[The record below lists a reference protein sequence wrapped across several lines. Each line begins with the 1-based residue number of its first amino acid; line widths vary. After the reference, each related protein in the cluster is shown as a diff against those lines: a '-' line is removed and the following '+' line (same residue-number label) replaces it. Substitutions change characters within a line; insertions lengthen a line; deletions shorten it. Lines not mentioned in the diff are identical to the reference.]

1 VSLGEPYQPCGYHN
15 AVHRLGSLLLA
26 LALAAAPGARAQTL
40 PDLGESAQTE
50 LTPQQERRIGD
61 SIMREIRRD
70 PDYVGDPEIA
80 DYVQQVGFRLVA
92 ASPES
97 RRHFEFFVV
106 RDRTVNAFAM
116 PGGYIGVHTGLLLA
130 SQTESEFAGVLAHEL
145 AHVLQRHLARQFEA
159 QSKATHLSLLAFAL
173 SVLAARSSPQAAQA
187 GIVAAQAAPTAIFLN
202 YSRDFERE
210 ADRVGY
216 QILEA
221 SGYDT
226 AGMPA
231 FFERLQKATRL
242 YENNAPVYVRTHPLT
257 TERIA
262 DMQNRQ
268 ATAPYR
274 QRPDSHEFQLVR
286 AKLRAADGR
295 PEDAVAFF
303 RTALAERRFADE
315 AAVRYG
321 YAAAL
326 ARARDFKA
334 ADAEI
339 SALRKTARS
348 HPMYETLAARIKA
361 GAGDLAGAEKIL
373 AAAAQAHPDVLA
385 IKYDL
390 AEILQRLG
398 RDKEAVALLDELVK
412 RRSGDPRIYQMLAR
426 SYAALDVRTQ
436 QHRALAE
443 AYYLQG
449 SVPAAIEQ
457 LQLAQTAGDSDF
469 YTLSAIDARL
479 RELKRVQVEELKDRK
494 K

>member
-1 VSLGEPYQPCGYHN
+1 M
-15 AVHRLGSLLLA
+15 HRLGSLLAA
-26 LALAAAPGARAQTL
+26 LALVPALGARGQTL
-40 PDLGESAQTE
+40 PELGESAQTE
-50 LTPQQERRIGD
+50 FTAQAERRIGD
-61 SIMREIRRD
+61 AIMREIRRD
-70 PDYVGDPEIA
+70 PDYVADPEVSE
-80 DYVQQVGFRLVA
+80 YVQQVGFRLVA
-92 ASPES
+92 ASPEA
-97 RRHFEFFVV
+97 RRHVEFFVV
-106 RDRTVNAFAM
+106 RDKTVNAFAL
-116 PGGYIGVHTGLLLA
+116 PGGYIGVHTGLLLTA
-130 SQTESEFAGVLAHEL
+130 QSESELAGVMAHEL
-145 AHVLQRHLARQFEA
+145 AHVQQRHLARQIEA
-159 QSKATHLSLLAFAL
+159 QSKASSLSLLAFAL
-173 SVLAARSSPQAAQA
+173 AVLAARSSPEAAQA
-187 GIVAAQAAPTAIFLN
+187 GIVAAQAAPAAVYLN

-226 AGMPA
+226 AGMPG

-268 ATAPYR
+268 AAAPYR
-274 QRPDSHEFQLVR
+274 QRPDSQEYQLVR

-295 PEDAVAFF
+295 PEEAVAFF

-334 ADAEI
+334 ADAQVR
-339 SALRKTARS
+339 ALRKTARP
-348 HPMYETLAARIKA
+348 HPMVETLAARVKA
-361 GAGDLAGAEKIL
+361 GAGDVAGAERIL
-373 AAAAQAHPDVLA
+373 AAAGQAYPDAVA
-385 IKYDL
+385 IKFDR
-390 AEILQRLG
+390 AELLQRLG
-398 RDKEAVALLDELVK
+398 RDREAVSVLDELIK
-412 RRSGDPRIYQMLAR
+412 RRPGDVRAYELLAR
-426 SYAALDVRTQ
+426 SYAALGARTQ
-436 QHRALAE
+436 QHRVLAE
-443 AYYLQG
+443 AYFLRG

-479 RELKRVQVEELKDRK
+479 RELKRIQVEELKDRK

>member
-1 VSLGEPYQPCGYHN
+1 
-15 AVHRLGSLLLA
+15 VHRIGTLIVA
-26 LALAAAPGARAQTL
+26 LALVPGPGARAQSL
-40 PDLGESAQTE
+40 PDLGESAQAE
-50 LTPQQERRIGD
+50 LTPQAERRLGD
-61 SIMREIRRD
+61 SLMREIRRD
-70 PDYVGDPEIA
+70 PDYVSDAEVD

-92 ASPES
+92 ASPEPH
-97 RRHFEFFVV
+97 RHFEFFVV
-106 RDRTVNAFAM
+106 RDRTVNAFAL

-130 SQTESEFAGVLAHEL
+130 AQTESEFASVLAHEL
-145 AHVLQRHLARQFEA
+145 AHVLQRHLARQYEA
-159 QSKATHLSLLAFAL
+159 QSKASTMSLVAFAL
-173 SVLAARSSPQAAQA
+173 AVLAARSSPQAAEA
-187 GIVAAQAAPTAIFLN
+187 GIAAAQAAPAAIFLS

-210 ADRVGY
+210 ADRVGF

-242 YENNAPVYVRTHPLT
+242 YENNAPAYLRTHPLT

-268 ATAPYR
+268 AAAPYR

-286 AKLRAADGR
+286 AKLRAADGE
-295 PEDAVAFF
+295 PQEAVTFF

-315 AAVRYG
+315 AAARYG

-326 ARARDFKA
+326 ARAKDFKA

-339 SALRKTARS
+339 SALRKTAPP
-348 HPMYETLAARIKA
+348 HPMYETLAARIRA
-361 GAGDLAGAEKIL
+361 AAGDFAGAERIL
-373 AAAAQAHPDVLA
+373 AAAGQAHPDVLA
-385 IKYDL
+385 IKYDR

-398 RDKEAVALLDELVK
+398 RDKEAAALLDDL
-412 RRSGDPRIYQMLAR
+412 RRRRPGDPQIYRTLAK
-426 SYAALDVRTQ
+426 SYAALGARTQ

-457 LQLAQTAGDSDF
+457 LQFAQAAADSDF

-479 RELKRVQVEELKDRK
+479 RELKRIQVEELKDRK

>member
-1 VSLGEPYQPCGYHN
+1 VRRIRSVL
-15 AVHRLGSLLLA
+15 VVLA
-26 LALAAAPGARAQTL
+26 LVPALGVRAQPL
-40 PDLGESAQTE
+40 PDLGESAQAE
-50 LTPQQERRIGD
+50 LTPQAERRIGD

-70 PDYVGDPEIA
+70 PDYVADTEIA

-92 ASPES
+92 ASPET

-116 PGGYIGVHTGLLLA
+116 PGGYVGVHTGLLLA
-130 SQTESEFAGVLAHEL
+130 AQTEAELAAVLAHEL
-145 AHVLQRHLARQFEA
+145 AHVLQRHLARQYEA
-159 QSKATHLSLLAFAL
+159 QSKASALSLAAFAL
-173 SVLAARSSPQAAQA
+173 AVLAARSNPQAAQA
-187 GIVAAQAAPTAIFLN
+187 GVVAAQAAPAAIFLS

-268 ATAPYR
+268 AAAPYR
-274 QRPDSHEFQLVR
+274 QRPDSQEFQLVR
-286 AKLRAADGR
+286 AKLRAAHGQ
-295 PEDAVAFF
+295 PEEAVAFF

-326 ARARDFKA
+326 ARGRDFKA

-339 SALRKTARS
+339 SALRKNAPRP

-373 AAAAQAHPDVLA
+373 AAARQTHPEVFA
-385 IKYDL
+385 IKYDR

-398 RDKEAVALLDELVK
+398 RDKEAAAAFDELIK
-412 RRSGDPRIYQMLAR
+412 QRPRDPQLYRALAK
-426 SYAALDVRTQ
+426 SYAALGARTQ

-469 YTLSAIDARL
+469 YTLSAVDARM
-479 RELKRVQVEELKDRK
+479 RELKRIQLEELKERK

>member
-1 VSLGEPYQPCGYHN
+1 M
-15 AVHRLGSLLLA
+15 HRLGSLFLA

-61 SIMREIRRD
+61 AIMREIRRD
-70 PDYVGDPEIA
+70 PDYVRDPEVG

-130 SQTESEFAGVLAHEL
+130 AQTESEFAGVLAHEL

-159 QSKATHLSLLAFAL
+159 QAKATHLSLLAFAL
-173 SVLAARSSPQAAQA
+173 SVLAASSNPQAAQA
-187 GIVAAQAAPTAIFLN
+187 GIVAAQAAPAAVFLN

-226 AGMPA
+226 AGMPG

-339 SALRKTARS
+339 TAVRKTARP

-361 GAGDLAGAEKIL
+361 GADDLAGADRIL
-373 AAAAQAHPDVLA
+373 AAASQTYPDVFA
-385 IKYDL
+385 IRLDR

-398 RDKEAVALLDELVK
+398 REKEAVALLDELAK
-412 RRSGDPRIYQMLAR
+412 RRPADAQLYQLLAK
-426 SYAALDVRTQ
+426 SYAALGARTQ

-449 SVPAAIEQ
+449 SVPTAIEQ
-457 LQLAQTAGDSDF
+457 LQFAQTAGDSDF

-479 RELKRVQVEELKDRK
+479 RELKRIQVEELKERK

>member
-1 VSLGEPYQPCGYHN
+1 M
-15 AVHRLGSLLLA
+15 HRLGSLFLA

-50 LTPQQERRIGD
+50 LTPQQERRVGD
-61 SIMREIRRD
+61 SIMRDIRRD
-70 PDYVGDPEIA
+70 PDFISDPEVA

-130 SQTESEFAGVLAHEL
+130 AQTESEFAGVLAHEL

-159 QSKATHLSLLAFAL
+159 QAKATHLSLLAFAL
-173 SVLAARSSPQAAQA
+173 SVLAASSNPQAAQA
-187 GIVAAQAAPTAIFLN
+187 GIVAAQAAPAAVFLN

-226 AGMPA
+226 AGMPG
-231 FFERLQKATRL
+231 FFERLQKSTRL

-257 TERIA
+257 TERLA

-295 PEDAVAFF
+295 AEDAVAFF

-339 SALRKTARS
+339 TAVRKTARP

-361 GAGDLAGAEKIL
+361 GAGDLAGADRIL
-373 AAAAQAHPDVLA
+373 AAASQTYPDFFA
-385 IKYDL
+385 IKSDR

-398 RDKEAVALLDELVK
+398 REKEAVALLDELAK
-412 RRSGDPRIYQMLAR
+412 RRPGDAQLYQMLAK
-426 SYAALDVRTQ
+426 SYAALGARTQ

-457 LQLAQTAGDSDF
+457 LQFAQAAGDSDF

-479 RELKRVQVEELKDRK
+479 RELKRIQVEELKERK

>member
-1 VSLGEPYQPCGYHN
+1 
-15 AVHRLGSLLLA
+15 
-26 LALAAAPGARAQTL
+26 
-40 PDLGESAQTE
+40 
-50 LTPQQERRIGD
+50 
-61 SIMREIRRD
+61 MREVRRV
-70 PDYVGDPEIA
+70 PDYVSDAAVG

-92 ASPES
+92 ASPEPH
-97 RRHFEFFVV
+97 RHFEFFVV
-106 RDRTVNAFAM
+106 HDRTVNAFAL

-130 SQTESEFAGVLAHEL
+130 AQTESEFASVLAHEL
-145 AHVLQRHLARQFEA
+145 AHVLQRHLARQYEA
-159 QSKATHLSLLAFAL
+159 QSKASTMSLVAFAL
-173 SVLAARSSPQAAQA
+173 AVLAARSSPQAAEA
-187 GIVAAQAAPTAIFLN
+187 GIAAAQAAPAAIFLS

-210 ADRVGY
+210 ADRVGF

-242 YENNAPVYVRTHPLT
+242 YENNAPAYLRTHPLT

-262 DMQNRQ
+262 DMQNR
-268 ATAPYR
+268 AASAPYR

-286 AKLRAADGR
+286 AKLRAADGEPR
-295 PEDAVAFF
+295 DAVAFF

-315 AAVRYG
+315 AAARYG

-326 ARARDFKA
+326 ARAKDFKA

-339 SALRKTARS
+339 SALRKTAPP

-373 AAAAQAHPDVLA
+373 AAAGQTHPDVLA
-385 IKYDL
+385 IKYDR

-398 RDKEAVALLDELVK
+398 RDKEAAALLDDLRK
-412 RRSGDPRIYQMLAR
+412 RRPGDPQIYRTLAK
-426 SYAALDVRTQ
+426 SYAALGARTQ

-457 LQLAQTAGDSDF
+457 LQFAQAAGDSDF

-479 RELKRVQVEELKDRK
+479 RELKRIQVEELKDRK

>member
-1 VSLGEPYQPCGYHN
+1 
-15 AVHRLGSLLLA
+15 VHRLGSLFLA

-61 SIMREIRRD
+61 AIMREIRRD
-70 PDYVGDPEIA
+70 PDYVRDPEVG

-130 SQTESEFAGVLAHEL
+130 AQTESEFAGVLAHEL

-159 QSKATHLSLLAFAL
+159 QAKATHLSLLAFAL
-173 SVLAARSSPQAAQA
+173 SVLAASSNPQAAQA
-187 GIVAAQAAPTAIFLN
+187 GIVAAQAAPAAVFLN

-226 AGMPA
+226 AGMPG

-339 SALRKTARS
+339 TAVRKTARP

-361 GAGDLAGAEKIL
+361 GADDLAGADRIL
-373 AAAAQAHPDVLA
+373 AAASQTYPDVFA
-385 IKYDL
+385 IRLDR

-398 RDKEAVALLDELVK
+398 REKEAVALLDELAK
-412 RRSGDPRIYQMLAR
+412 RRPADAQLYQLLAK
-426 SYAALDVRTQ
+426 SYAALGARTQ

-449 SVPAAIEQ
+449 SVPTAIEQ
-457 LQLAQTAGDSDF
+457 LQFAQTAGDSDF

-479 RELKRVQVEELKDRK
+479 RELKRIQVEELKERK

>member
-1 VSLGEPYQPCGYHN
+1 
-15 AVHRLGSLLLA
+15 VHRLVSLLVALA
-26 LALAAAPGARAQTL
+26 LALVPAPGVRAQSL
-40 PDLGESAQTE
+40 PDLGESAQSE
-50 LTPQQERRIGD
+50 LTPQAERRIGD
-61 SIMREIRRD
+61 QIMREIRRD
-70 PDYVGDPEIA
+70 PDYVNDPEVS

-97 RRHFEFFVV
+97 RQHFEFFVV
-106 RDRTVNAFAM
+106 RDKTVNAFAL

-130 SQTESEFAGVLAHEL
+130 AQTEAEFAGVLAHEL
-145 AHVLQRHLARQFEA
+145 AHVLQRHLARQVEA
-159 QSKATHLSLLAFAL
+159 QSKASALSLLAFAL

-187 GIVAAQAAPTAIFLN
+187 GIVAAQAAPAAVFLN

-268 ATAPYR
+268 AAAPYR
-274 QRPDSHEFQLVR
+274 QRPDSQEFQLVR
-286 AKLRAADGR
+286 AKLRAGDGR

-303 RTALAERRFADE
+303 RTAIAERRFADE
-315 AAVRYG
+315 AAMRYG

-326 ARARDFKA
+326 ARARDFKT
-334 ADAEI
+334 ADSELT
-339 SALRKTARS
+339 ALRKTSRL

-361 GAGDLAGAEKIL
+361 GAGDLAGAERIL
-373 AAAAQAHPDVLA
+373 AAASQTYPEVFA
-385 IKYDL
+385 IGFDR

-398 RDKEAVALLDELVK
+398 RDKEAAGLLDELIK
-412 RRSGDPRIYQMLAR
+412 RHPRDPRLYQMLAK
-426 SYAALDVRTQ
+426 SYAALGTRTQ

-457 LQLAQTAGDSDF
+457 LQLAQSAGDSDF

-479 RELKRVQVEELKDRK
+479 RELKRIQVEELKERK